1 MKRREFLTASV
12 STIAATTLPEAPTA
26 QPPAAGQQYPVGD
39 FILQRTGIH
48 LHIVHRLNPEGL
60 LWESAPDGN
69 FIIAEMATANIRI
82 FGTPE
87 GSFEIRDTIL
97 ATYDRPSIDAVQLAS
112 GRVVVLGRLAGGT
125 SGVDYK
131 LTFDAIS
138 TEHLRFEISVGGA
151 DAAEINRI
159 RLRSTSTRDE
169 AFFGFGHQLTD
180 FNQKGNLLPILVQE
194 HGVGRGRPI
203 VTQLVDIFASGGGGN
218 PYVTEAPAPHFIS
231 SRLRSLFLE
240 NKEYSVFDLRPADAF
255 EIKVWSAVMAGR
267 ILYGETPLDLI
278 RAYTE
283 YSGRMRALP
292 DWIHNGVVV
301 AVQGGTQAVRT
312 KLDKLRV
319 ADVPLAGLWIQDW
332 TGARVTSVGKQ
343 VWWNWRLDEDLYPRW
358 RELVS
363 DLESQGGRMLI
374 YINPFLSNEP
384 GHDELFSE
392 GQKRGYLV
400 QKVDGSPYL
409 IKNTDFYTGLV
420 DLSNPDTRSWI
431 KEIIKSEMIDKA
443 GASGWMADFGEALPF
458 DGKLFGG
465 ADPALW
471 HNHYPEEWARVNRE
485 AFEEAGRGEDIVVF
499 HRSGFTQSPSAATLF
514 WLGDQI
520 QNWDQ
525 YDGIKTAVVGLLS
538 GGMSGFSL
546 LHSDTGGFVVLS
558 LDLADRKIPLF
569 ARTPELLMRWIELSA
584 FTCVFRTHEG
594 IDPSASAQFDTNA
607 ETLAHLER
615 FAKVYKGLGTYR
627 KHLVAE
633 ASERGYPVVRH
644 PFLHYPH
651 DPNTHDLRYQFLL
664 GPDLLVAPVLD
675 KDRDSVEV
683 YFPVGDRWLDLW
695 TGADAGKEGQWLEMP
710 APLSKPAVFLRK
722 SASSTEKI
730 IGGLKG
736 VGIL

>member
-283 YSGRMRALP
+283 YSGRMRVLP
-292 DWIHNGVVV
+292 DWIHNGVLV
-301 AVQGGTQAVRT
+301 AVQGGTQARQAPNGRCPSRWA
-312 KLDKLRV
+312 LDPGLDGYARHVCGK
-319 ADVPLAGLWIQDW
+319 AGL
-332 TGARVTSVGKQ
+332 V
-343 VWWNWRLDEDLYPRW
+343 
-358 RELVS
+358 ELA
-363 DLESQGGRMLI
+363 
-374 YINPFLSNEP
+374 
-384 GHDELFSE
+384 
-392 GQKRGYLV
+392 
-400 QKVDGSPYL
+400 
-409 IKNTDFYTGLV
+409 
-420 DLSNPDTRSWI
+420 
-431 KEIIKSEMIDKA
+431 A
-443 GASGWMADFGEALPF
+443 G
-458 DGKLFGG
+458 
-465 ADPALW
+465 
-471 HNHYPEEWARVNRE
+471 
-485 AFEEAGRGEDIVVF
+485 
-499 HRSGFTQSPSAATLF
+499 
-514 WLGDQI
+514 
-520 QNWDQ
+520 
-525 YDGIKTAVVGLLS
+525 
-538 GGMSGFSL
+538 
-546 LHSDTGGFVVLS
+546 
-558 LDLADRKIPLF
+558 
-569 ARTPELLMRWIELSA
+569 
-584 FTCVFRTHEG
+584 
-594 IDPSASAQFDTNA
+594 
-607 ETLAHLER
+607 
-615 FAKVYKGLGTYR
+615 
-627 KHLVAE
+627 
-633 ASERGYPVVRH
+633 
-644 PFLHYPH
+644 
-651 DPNTHDLRYQFLL
+651 
-664 GPDLLVAPVLD
+664 
-675 KDRDSVEV
+675 
-683 YFPVGDRWLDLW
+683 
-695 TGADAGKEGQWLEMP
+695 
-710 APLSKPAVFLRK
+710 
-722 SASSTEKI
+722 
-730 IGGLKG
+730 
-736 VGIL
+736 